1 VAELLSVRNL
11 SLAFGGLRALD
22 DVDLTV
28 EEGSV
33 TGLIGPNGAG
43 KTSLLNCI
51 CGFYKPQRGEIRVGD
66 SNLLQLRP
74 HQIVRT
80 GLARTFQ
87 HVELFRS
94 MTVLENVLVGAHTG
108 RRAPAL
114 AEALSLPSAR
124 RAARGQL
131 DLARSMLQILG
142 LQAYASHLVTALP
155 LGLQKRTGLARALI
169 SRPKL
174 VLLDEPAG
182 GLNDTEKRALGSLLQ
197 QLRAQ
202 LGITILLI
210 EHDMDLV
217 MGLCDSITVLDFGK
231 RIAAGSP
238 AAIKR
243 DPMVISAYLG
253 VAGGFE
259 ASSAVQA

>member
-1 VAELLSVRNL
+1 MAELLNVRNL
-11 SLAFGGLRALD
+11 SLSFGGLKALD

-28 EEGSV
+28 CEGSV

-43 KTSLLNCI
+43 KTSLLNCV
-51 CGFYKPQRGEIRVGD
+51 CGFYKPQRGEVRLGSSD
-66 SNLLQLRP
+66 LLQLRP
-74 HQIVRT
+74 YQIVRS

-108 RRAPAL
+108 HRPNVL
-114 AEALSLPSAR
+114 AEAFSLPSAR
-124 RAARGQL
+124 RATRSQRE
-131 DLARSMLQILG
+131 LARSMLQMLG
-142 LQAYASHLVTALP
+142 LESYATHPATALP

-182 GLNDTEKRALGSLLQ
+182 GLNDTEKRALGSLLR
-197 QLRAQ
+197 QLQAA

-231 RIAAGSP
+231 RIAVGSP

-243 DPMVISAYLG
+243 DPLVISAYLG
-253 VAGGFE
+253 VAGAVD
-259 ASSAVQA
+259 ASSAAQA